1 MFDKRC
7 WKFSMKRTL
16 QEATRIQYQQ
26 ERKRMSD
33 INIYM
38 KLKQVELKF
47 NSMWS
52 FKCVLKMNMI
62 RNEIILLKRWIVHW
76 IYSFQSHYNFWCYV
90 IYWAKIA
97 NDACGP
103 SFACKV
109 FSINSNNTNRVILV
123 FTLFNFETQNFKS

>member
-1 MFDKRC
+1 
-7 WKFSMKRTL
+7 
-16 QEATRIQYQQ
+16 
-26 ERKRMSD
+26 MSD
-33 INIYM
+33 TNIYM

-62 RNEIILLKRWIVHW
+62 RNEIILLKRWIV
-76 IYSFQSHYNFWCYV
+76 QSHYNFWCYV
-90 IYWAKIA
+90 NYWAKIA

-109 FSINSNNTNRVILV
+109 LKF
-123 FTLFNFETQNFKS
+123 